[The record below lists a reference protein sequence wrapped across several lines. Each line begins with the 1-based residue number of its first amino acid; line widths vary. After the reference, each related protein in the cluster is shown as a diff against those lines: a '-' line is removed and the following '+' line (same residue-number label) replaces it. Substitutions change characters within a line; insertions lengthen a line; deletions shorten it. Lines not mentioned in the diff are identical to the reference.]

1 MENDNNWK
9 HRQENDAPR
18 DYEQHPTGARFI
30 PEAQVSSDKYIASK
44 PDKLEAIQND
54 LENDYPDNNSNTLQ
68 ANERNNIGFSDDN
81 PVMGSENS
89 FHTFN
94 DTDPNRYTNNAGLG
108 ILSNEESKGN
118 FIDETHNEAA
128 KRNFL
133 NDDFK
138 SNELDSTSEN
148 DKSNH
153 PTHPDMGE
161 ARL

>member
-18 DYEQHPTGARFI
+18 EYEQHPTGARFT
-30 PEAQVSSDKYIASK
+30 PEPPSVSEDKFIASK

-54 LENDYPDNNSNTLQ
+54 LENDYPDTNRNTLQ
-68 ANERNNIGFSDDN
+68 ANGRHDISYSDDN

-89 FHTFN
+89 FDTFN

-108 ILSNEESKGN
+108 INSDERKTSFNAETENE
-118 FIDETHNEAA
+118 ITRD
-128 KRNFL
+128 FL

-138 SNELDSTSEN
+138 SNELDDTGKN
-148 DKSNH
+148 DNNNY
-153 PTHPDMGE
+153 PTHPDF
-161 ARL
+161 